1 MLKIPRKES
10 QSIMI
15 GDDIKIIIVNIEN
28 DEVTLG
34 ITFPKELPVNTLELY
49 EAMQQQEKINKGSK
63 KINQRPTQD

>member
-1 MLKIPRKES
+1 MLTIPRKKN
-10 QSIMI
+10 QAIMI

-34 ITFPKELPVNTLELY
+34 ITFPKKLPVNTLELY